1 MHSQLIA
8 QARGRPEQRVNKRAL
23 IFLVSTPP
31 QSTKWL
37 AAEVCA
43 LDCGMSVEMS
53 VDFTHTSTR
62 T

>member
-8 QARGRPEQRVNKRAL
+8 QARGRPEQRVKNARSSFLSLRLL
-23 IFLVSTPP
+23 IDEMV
-31 QSTKWL
+31 